1 MLQNITLINFRNFSF
16 VDVNIQQASTVFLLG
31 ENGHGKTNF
40 LEALYC
46 LSYGSSFRK
55 QKDDHLIKHKEKAY
69 SLKGSFINSHGIDYT
84 ISLEYTDS
92 KKKIYYNNSLVKSRQ
107 EIIDNYP
114 CIIFKHG
121 DFSLLTGSTDI
132 QRQFLDQT
140 LSLCFFSYLELLKVY
155 NRCLRQKNMALKQI
169 HIDRNVLYAYNTV
182 LSDVGTT
189 IIQYRKKFVQFIS
202 ERIVPLFKKISGEEL
217 NVTTEYVSTW
227 KTENKQETLTYINN
241 HMNMEIKAK
250 YCLSGPHRDKIVSF
264 LDSYPLKQTASTG
277 QTRLLSLLLRIAQ
290 SEYYVQYKNKLPT
303 YLFDDVLLEID
314 SKKQLRFLDELPKT
328 NQAFFT
334 FLPNETIPN
343 VISTDSRTFF
353 IKNGTVKEK

>member
-1 MLQNITLINFRNFSF
+1 M
-16 VDVNIQQASTVFLLG
+16 QQANTIFLLG

-55 QKDDHLIKHKEKAY
+55 QKDDYLIKHGEKAY
-69 SLKGSFINSHGIDYT
+69 SLRGHFINSHGIDHEIFLDYT
-84 ISLEYTDS
+84 FL
-92 KKKIYYNNSLVKSRQ
+92 KKKIYYDNSLVKNRQ

-121 DFSLLTGSTDI
+121 DFSILTGSTDI

-140 LSLCFFSYLELLKVY
+140 LSLCFFSYLDLLKIY
-155 NRCLRQKNMALKQI
+155 NRCLRQKNMALKQPR
-169 HIDRNVLYAYNTV
+169 IDRNMLFAYNTI
-182 LSDVGTT
+182 LSDTGIA
-189 IIQYRKKFVQFIS
+189 IIQYRKKFVQFIN
-202 ERIVPLFKKISGEEL
+202 ERIIPLFKKISGEEL
-217 NVTTEYVSTW
+217 NVSTEYISTW
-227 KTENKQETLTYINN
+227 TKYSKEEILSTINN
-241 HMNMEIKAK
+241 TMNMEIKAK
-250 YCLSGPHRDKIVSF
+250 YSLSGPHRDKMVSF
-264 LDSYPLKQTASTG
+264 LDGYPLKQTASTG
-277 QTRLLSLLLRIAQ
+277 QTRLLSLLLRIVQ

-314 SKKQLRFLDELPKT
+314 SKKQLRFLNELPKT

-343 VISTDSRTFF
+343 IISTNSRTFF
-353 IKNGTVKEK
+353 VKNGIVREK